1 MLEEQWVWVPGYE
14 GRYEVS
20 SLGRVRSYLGVGK
33 RTPANTPQ
41 SMLYVYTKSRSGYK
55 SVRFFKGKGKF
66 ERPALHTLVA
76 TAFHGPRPFPN
87 AEVRHLDGVAG
98 NCAASNLVWGTR
110 QENERDKLRHG
121 RAHGPRGERHG
132 NAKLTVER
140 VKELR
145 QLRAEGW
152 LKVALATRYGV
163 SPGVVA
169 RVLDGTAW
177 KHVEM
182 EILG

>member
-1 MLEEQWVWVPGYE
+1 MFSINERWVWVPGYE

-33 RTPANTPQ
+33 RTPASTPQ
-41 SMLYVYTKSRSGYK
+41 SMLYIYTKSRSGYK
-55 SVRFFKGKGKF
+55 SVRFFKDGKF

-76 TAFHGPRPFPN
+76 TAFHGPRPFPT
-87 AEVRHLDGVAG
+87 AEIRHLDGVAG

-121 RAHGPRGERHG
+121 RAHGPRGDRHG
-132 NAKLTVER
+132 NAKLTVEK

-152 LKVALATRYGV
+152 LHTSLASRYGICKET
-163 SPGVVA
+163 VA
-169 RVLDGTAW
+169 EALNGRTW
-177 KHVEM
+177 KHVV
-182 EILG
+182 